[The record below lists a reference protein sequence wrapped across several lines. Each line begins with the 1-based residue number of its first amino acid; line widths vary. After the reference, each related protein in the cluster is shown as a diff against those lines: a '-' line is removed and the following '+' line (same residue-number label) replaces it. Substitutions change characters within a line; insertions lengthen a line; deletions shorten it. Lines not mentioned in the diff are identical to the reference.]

1 MFLCVCT
8 HGITTCICGPT
19 GSSPCCT
26 FETAVSVRMA
36 IQMHEQAV
44 TTSYFLPVFD
54 TIAVASVLFRVL
66 FVLIHLYGHILIWND
81 VMP

>member
-1 MFLCVCT
+1 MVA
-8 HGITTCICGPT
+8 T
-19 GSSPCCT
+19 GSRTTCCT